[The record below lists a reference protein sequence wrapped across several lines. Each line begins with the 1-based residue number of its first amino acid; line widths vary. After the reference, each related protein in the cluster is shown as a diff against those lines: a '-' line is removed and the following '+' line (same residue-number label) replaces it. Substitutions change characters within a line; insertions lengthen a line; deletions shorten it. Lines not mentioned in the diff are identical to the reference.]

1 MLSPT
6 TLERWSLF
14 PDPAAPLT
22 AMPSPE
28 VISVPLPA
36 LPTSRCTTGFCAAV
50 RAATALVLV
59 LTMLLVLLAAAGGCA
74 RRERPLTPR
83 DLTDDE
89 SVYVTR
95 ILVLE
100 RVRAALV
107 DDPVRGSVLGDSLA
121 AAWGD
126 SARTR
131 TLDLAP
137 ADPDRA
143 ALVHELLLRLLAA
156 EQDSLLR
163 LGGRRA
169 IDAAWPAPADSVP
182 GAGFPG
188 ASRGRGDD

>member
-6 TLERWSLF
+6 TPEWWSLF

-22 AMPSPE
+22 AMPAPE

-36 LPTSRCTTGFCAAV
+36 LPSSRCPTGRRAAV
-50 RAATALVLV
+50 RAAAALVLV
-59 LTMLLVLLAAAGGCA
+59 LAQMAAGGGCD

-107 DDPVRGSVLGDSLA
+107 DDPFRGSALGDSLA

-126 SARTR
+126 SARAR

-137 ADPDRA
+137 TDPDRA

-188 ASRGRGDD
+188 ASRRRSDD

>member
-1 MLSPT
+1 M
-6 TLERWSLF
+6 
-14 PDPAAPLT
+14 PA
-22 AMPSPE
+22 PE

-36 LPTSRCTTGFCAAV
+36 LPSSRCPTGRRAAV
-50 RAATALVLV
+50 RAAAALVLV
-59 LTMLLVLLAAAGGCA
+59 LAQMAAGGGCD

-107 DDPVRGSVLGDSLA
+107 DDPFRGSALGDSLA

-126 SARTR
+126 SARAR

-137 ADPDRA
+137 TDPDRA

-188 ASRGRGDD
+188 ASRRRSDD

>member
-1 MLSPT
+1 MPLS
-6 TLERWSLF
+6 
-14 PDPAAPLT
+14 
-22 AMPSPE
+22 
-28 VISVPLPA
+28 A
-36 LPTSRCTTGFCAAV
+36 LPSSLATTRLRAAV
-50 RAATALVLV
+50 RAASALVLA
-59 LTMLLVLLAAAGGCA
+59 LTLLAVSGGCA

-83 DLTDDE
+83 DLTEDE

-95 ILVLE
+95 VLVLE

-126 SARTR
+126 SAQPR

-137 ADPDRA
+137 TDPDRA

-169 IDAAWPAPADSVP
+169 IDEAWPAPADSVP

-188 ASRGRGDD
+188 ASRSRGED

>member
-6 TLERWSLF
+6 TPVRWSLY
-14 PDPAAPLT
+14 PDPASPSM
-22 AMPSPE
+22 AMPVPE
-28 VISVPLPA
+28 VMSVPLSA
-36 LPTSRCTTGFCAAV
+36 LPSSPGTAGP
-50 RAATALVLV
+50 RAAMRAASVLV
-59 LTMLLVLLAAAGGCA
+59 LALTLLAAAGGCA

-95 ILVLE
+95 VLVLE
-100 RVRAALV
+100 RVRAAII
-107 DDPVRGSVLGDSLA
+107 DDPIRGSVLGDSLA

-126 SARTR
+126 SAQPR

-137 ADPDRA
+137 TDPDRA

-169 IDAAWPAPADSVP
+169 IDAAWPAAADSVP

-188 ASRGRGDD
+188 ASRGRSDD

>member
-6 TLERWSLF
+6 TPEWWPLF

-22 AMPSPE
+22 AMPAPE

-36 LPTSRCTTGFCAAV
+36 LPSSRCINGR
-50 RAATALVLV
+50 RAAGRAAAALVLV
-59 LTMLLVLLAAAGGCA
+59 LALMAAAGGCD
-74 RRERPLTPR
+74 RSERPLTPR

-95 ILVLE
+95 ILILE

-107 DDPVRGSVLGDSLA
+107 DDPFRGAALGDSLT

-126 SARTR
+126 SARAR

-137 ADPDRA
+137 TDPDRA

-188 ASRGRGDD
+188 ASRSRGDD